1 MPPKGRPRKV
11 AAALIEAATSVKST
25 PKATKASTKGVA
37 PEKTPTRARP
47 RKAASPTSEPSSAEP
62 SPAPESTNP
71 LKRVLSAI
79 NPLSSSKRAKRSP
92 TTTPKKSQ
100 YFGRAED
107 SELTDEESSIVGKEE
122 SGYED
127 EDASATLLTGE
138 EDAEPTS
145 DDESPKRRKKATPKK
160 KNGVKAAS
168 KGKTGKEL
176 WRPSA
181 KVDAEP
187 GQEVFIKL
195 PKAREPGGTPYK
207 NDTIHPNT
215 LLFLKDLK
223 KNNDREWL
231 KFHDADF
238 RQSEKDFDSFIEK
251 LTEKL
256 IEKDETIP
264 ELPAKDVKFRIYR
277 DVRFSSDPTPYKPY
291 FSAAWSR
298 TGRKGPY
305 AHYYL
310 QLAPGESM
318 LGGGVWCPDA
328 EPTAKLRRAIDRKS
342 ERLKEVLMLPGIRK
356 ECLRGCARDETK
368 VVKAFFDANKSNA
381 LKTKPKVYY
390 SALTEPLKVTSIKS
404 I

>member
-1 MPPKGRPRKV
+1 M
-11 AAALIEAATSVKST
+11 
-25 PKATKASTKGVA
+25 
-37 PEKTPTRARP
+37 
-47 RKAASPTSEPSSAEP
+47 
-62 SPAPESTNP
+62 
-71 LKRVLSAI
+71 
-79 NPLSSSKRAKRSP
+79 
-92 TTTPKKSQ
+92 
-100 YFGRAED
+100 
-107 SELTDEESSIVGKEE
+107 GKEE

-127 EDASATLLTGE
+127 EDASATPLTEE

-145 DDESPKRRKKATPKK
+145 DDETSNRRKKAAPKK
-160 KNGVKAAS
+160 KNGVKATP
-168 KGKTGKEL
+168 KGTKGKEL

-195 PKAREPGGTPYK
+195 PKAREAGSTPYK
-207 NDTIHPNT
+207 DDTIHPNT

-264 ELPAKDVKFRIYR
+264 ELPPKDVKFRIYR

-310 QLAPGESM
+310 QLAPGDSF
-318 LGGGVWCPDA
+318 LGGGIWCPDA
-328 EPTAKLRRAIDRKS
+328 EPTAKLRRALDRKS
-342 ERLKEVLMLPGIRK
+342 ENLKEVLMLPGIRK
-356 ECLRGCARDETK
+356 ECLRGCAKDETK

-381 LKTKPKVYY
+381 LKTKPKVCTAQF
-390 SALTEPLKVTSIKS
+390 SFNHQGL
-404 I
+404 